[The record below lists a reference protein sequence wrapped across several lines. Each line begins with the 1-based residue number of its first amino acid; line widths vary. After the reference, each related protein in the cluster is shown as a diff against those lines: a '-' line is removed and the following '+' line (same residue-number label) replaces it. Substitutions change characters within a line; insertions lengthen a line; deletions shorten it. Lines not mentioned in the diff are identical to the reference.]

1 VDFGGISEFGE
12 GGEEAGEG
20 CVVAQYDGV
29 VDWTVRVGFGF
40 Y

>member
-1 VDFGGISEFGE
+1 MDLGGISEFGE

-20 CVVAQYDGV
+20 CVVSQYDGV
-29 VDWTVRVGFGF
+29 VYWTMRVGFGF